1 MKKTILL
8 LILLATFSHTTI
20 YAWGKSGHRIIA
32 QIAEQN
38 LSRKSYK
45 KIKKL
50 LNGYPMAY
58 SSDWADQIRSD
69 TTGIW
74 KHTYVWH
81 YINIPSDLDRLEFQE
96 AIEAVKQENVYSE
109 IPKLEAILRNK
120 KASTEDRRIALNFI
134 IHLVGDL
141 HQPMHIGR
149 EEDLGGNRITVKWFR
164 ENTNIHAIWDSNLI
178 DFEQYS
184 YIEYASIL
192 GNISKSQQKLIQ
204 EGNLSDWLFET
215 YRLTN
220 EIYSSVQ
227 SGDELS
233 YGYSY
238 KYKHIVELQ
247 LQRAGIRLAL
257 ILNSCF

>member
-1 MKKTILL
+1 MKRALLL
-8 LILLATFSHTTI
+8 LILLISFSYTSI
-20 YAWGKSGHRIIA
+20 NAWGKSGHRIIA

-38 LSRKSYK
+38 LTKKSRKE
-45 KIKKL
+45 IKEL

-74 KHTYVWH
+74 EHTYVWH
-81 YINIPSDLDRLEFQE
+81 YINIPSNLDRPTFQK
-96 AIEAVKQENVYSE
+96 AIDAVRQENVYSE

-120 KASTEDRRIALNFI
+120 KATTEDRRVALNFI

-149 EEDLGGNRITVKWFR
+149 EEDLGGNKISVKWFK
-164 ENTNIHAIWDSNLI
+164 ENSNIHAIWDSYLI

-184 YIEYASIL
+184 YTEYASIL
-192 GNISKSQQKLIQ
+192 ANIPKWQKKLIQ

-215 YRLTN
+215 YQITN
-220 EIYSSVQ
+220 GIYSDVQ
-227 SGDELS
+227 SQKELS

-247 LQRAGIRLAL
+247 LQRAGIRLAF
-257 ILNSCF
+257 ILNNCF